1 MIIPFHKYQG
11 AGNDFVLIDNRS
23 NRYEL
28 NSQDIAA
35 LCHRKFGVG
44 ADGLILLKHGDQE
57 VDFSIHYFNSDGSEA
72 SFCGN
77 GTRCAVA
84 FAHNLQMIS
93 ETCRLQAYDGIH
105 TATIL
110 EHYFQQYIIAL
121 KMNDVDKIIQYDIG
135 FFLDT
140 GSPHLVVFLKDDI
153 AGFDVVKEGKK
164 LRNDPQFPD
173 GCNVNFVQCY
183 RDGIYGRT
191 YERGVE
197 DETLSCGTGV
207 TASALVWALKNDSP
221 DGTHIINV
229 YTQGGNFKIEFTKI
243 GQRFSDIKL
252 VGEAIDVFEGTF
264 TMIHK

>member
-23 NRYEL
+23 ERYKL
-28 NSQDIAA
+28 NSQDVAA

-44 ADGLILLKHGDQE
+44 ADGLILLENGNQS
-57 VDFSIHYFNSDGSEA
+57 VDFSIRYFNSDGSEA

-84 FAHNLQMIS
+84 FAHHLQMIS

-105 TATIL
+105 TAAIL
-110 EHYFQQYIIAL
+110 EHRLQQYTIAL
-121 KMNDVDKIIQYDIG
+121 KMNDVSEVVQYDTG

-140 GSPHLVVFLKDDI
+140 GSPHFVVFLKDNI
-153 AGFDVVKEGKK
+153 ADFDVVKEGKR
-164 LRNDPQFPD
+164 LRNDPRFPS
-173 GCNVNFVQCY
+173 GCNVNFMQCCQ
-183 RDGIYGRT
+183 DGIYVRT

-207 TASALVWALKNDSP
+207 TASAIVWALKNNYP
-221 DGTHIINV
+221 DGAHIINV
-229 YTQGGNFKIEFTKI
+229 YTQGGNFKIEFTKT

-252 VGEAIDVFEGTF
+252 IGEAIDVFEGTF
-264 TMIHK
+264 TTEV